1 MMRKSVYPVLLAV
14 SLFLCGC
21 CGIAPETQA
30 EKFAAFL
37 ESPLILAHTGPG
49 VYSQLPS
56 RWAKDIYLINYSQ
69 LYANYADNV
78 DFTLRDR
85 MIVLQKSTAQ
95 ALYSP
100 ASVPVPRYVPGSR
113 PVLEEAVKKCL
124 VAGNEQETVLNIM
137 RFCRDLHEKR
147 YPDQPLEYGGR
158 EEKMIE
164 RGEILCEELAR
175 LAVAMGEIAGIP
187 GRIVLHIGGGH
198 YTSEF
203 YINGAWGWCDPR
215 MGFYLLHDDGRLA
228 SVQDFRDDP
237 GIIDRQSDAVKR
249 EVVGYTTW
257 EVRAGRCRDLYSHPD
272 ELNCFAYYSLAD
284 EDKYS
289 FTVLTHEE
297 ALNNGLMEYNAI
309 YGKLIGEL
317 PKRPR

>member
-1 MMRKSVYPVLLAV
+1 MRKSIRLAIFAAAV
-14 SLFLCGC
+14 ILSGC
-21 CGIAPETQA
+21 CGISPAGQQEQ
-30 EKFAAFL
+30 FAAFL
-37 ESPLILAHTGPG
+37 KSPVISAHTGPG
-49 VYSQLPS
+49 VYSRLPS

-85 MIVLQKSTAQ
+85 MIVLQDATKT

-113 PVLEEAVKKCL
+113 PVLEEAAKKCI
-124 VAGNEQETVLNIM
+124 VHGNEQETVLNIM
-137 RFCRDLHEKR
+137 RFCRNLHKKR
-147 YPDQPLEYGGR
+147 YPDQPLVYGGR
-158 EEKMIE
+158 EEAMIE

-175 LAVAMGEIAGIP
+175 LAVALGEIAGIP

-237 GIIDRQSDAVKR
+237 GIIDRQSDAVKS
-249 EVVGYTTW
+249 EVVSYTTW
-257 EVRAGRCRDLYSHPD
+257 EVRAGRCRELYSHPD
-272 ELNCFAYYSLAD
+272 ELNCFAYYSLGDAD
-284 EDKYS
+284 QYRFEILS
-289 FTVLTHEE
+289 HEE
-297 ALNNGLMEYNAI
+297 ALKNGLMDYNAV